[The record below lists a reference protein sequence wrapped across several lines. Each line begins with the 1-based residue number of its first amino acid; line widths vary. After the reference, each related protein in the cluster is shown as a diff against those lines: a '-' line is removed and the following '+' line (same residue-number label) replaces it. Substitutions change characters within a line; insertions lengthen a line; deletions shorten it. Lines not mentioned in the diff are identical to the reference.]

1 MNPGNDKRKGSSRR
15 ATRGSKFSASVTG
28 LFAGSSRHFSGSFNG
43 EDLLDDSGKSGKSRG
58 GGGGHASSHSPSSR
72 RQSHVPRSSDSP
84 DPPDDSHHSRL
95 SGLHRQLSMKG
106 ASRLA
111 SGLSRNRNRRA
122 TVCSPSEGEDQDGQL
137 QKSFKS
143 LGLPSALI
151 PEVLEKKHQL
161 HSRFFLLENS
171 ISMGATHTGNIG
183 KLFSNGQIVR
193 TTVSLWDEVVDCMKY
208 QSRFAAR
215 NKISTRIWLLNE
227 PSNGIAHK
235 YVIGKGYS
243 KTEAEGL
250 IDNLKEIV
258 PSSKECPLAS
268 RVKNLTK
275 CLVRE
280 TERFGEGEFVVLTIC
295 TRGMP
300 TDKHGRS
307 NSESREEFRQ
317 AISSL
322 SSSIV
327 PVKIIIRLTTDDDG
341 ICDYYNGWDSS
352 IGDVDVLDDWF
363 GESLEVYLHNPWYV
377 TGRPSLESIHPLK
390 DRSFVNTQADVYPR
404 DSSPTREWSR
414 PRPL

>member
-58 GGGGHASSHSPSSR
+58 GGGGGHASSHSPSSR
-72 RQSHVPRSSDSP
+72 RQSPHVSRSS

-404 DSSPTREWSR
+404 DSSPTRERSR